1 VVFKVVTGNPCAARR
16 ETCAPSWV
24 KANKVLR
31 AAVIGVGHLG
41 RHHARILA
49 AMDGVKLVAVVDS
62 NREQGESIAA
72 KYSCAWRADL
82 DGLEQELDLAVIAV
96 PTVLHQSCAAPLL
109 RAGVACLIEKPMAHN
124 PQACKAIIADAQ
136 AGGAL
141 LGVGHVERF
150 NPAVRRAME
159 LGIKPRF
166 IEAHRLAPYSFR
178 STDVGVVLDLMI
190 HDIDLALA
198 WTGAE
203 VVSVDA
209 VGGATLSPSED
220 IVSARLRFSNGTVA
234 NLTASRLS
242 LKPMRRFRVF
252 GPDSYLSVDSQER
265 YALAV
270 QKSSTF
276 SPAAVAA
283 AAASGNPMEGFRSLL
298 DVEELELNDE
308 EPLSAE
314 LEAFVAAVR
323 GEREMVVSGQAG
335 CRAVE
340 VAFRIM
346 AELEH
351 CGWQDQDP
359 DLS

>member
-1 VVFKVVTGNPCAARR
+1 MNRCVARL
-16 ETCAPSWV
+16 ETCAPSLV
-24 KANKVLR
+24 MAKKTLR

-41 RHHARILA
+41 RHHARILSG
-49 AMDGVKLVAVVDS
+49 MDGVELVAVVDS
-62 NREQGESIAA
+62 NQQQGESVAE
-72 KYSCAWRADL
+72 KCGCTWRADL
-82 DGLEQELDLAVIAV
+82 AGLEQELDLAVIAV
-96 PTVLHQSCAAPLL
+96 PTVLHQKCAAPLL
-109 RAGVACLIEKPMAHN
+109 RAGVACLIEKPMA
-124 PQACKAIIADAQ
+124 PDPATCKAILQDAEV
-136 AGGAL
+136 GGAL
-141 LGVGHVERF
+141 VAVGHVERF

-159 LGIKPRF
+159 LGIRPRF

-198 WTGAE
+198 WTGAD
-203 VVSVDA
+203 VTHVDA

-252 GPDSYLSVDSQER
+252 GPDSYLSVDSQDR

-276 SPAAVAA
+276 SQQAVAD
-283 AAASGNPMEGFRSLL
+283 AAASGNPLEGFRSLL
-298 DVEELELNDE
+298 DVEELELGDE

-323 GEREMVVSGQAG
+323 GEAPVVVSGRDG

-346 AELEH
+346 AELEN
-351 CGWQDQDP
+351 CGWASEEP

>member
-1 VVFKVVTGNPCAARR
+1 M
-16 ETCAPSWV
+16 
-24 KANKVLR
+24 ANKKLR
-31 AAVIGVGHLG
+31 AAVVGVGHLG

-49 AMDGVKLVAVVDS
+49 GMADVDLVAVVDS
-62 NREQGESIAA
+62 NREQGENIAA
-72 KYSCAWRADL
+72 KCGCPWQESL
-82 DGLEQELDLAVIAV
+82 DGLEQELDMAVIAV
-96 PTVLHQSCAAPLL
+96 PTVLHQACAAPLL
-109 RAGVACLIEKPMAHN
+109 RAGVACLIEKPMA
-124 PQACKAIIADAQ
+124 PDPETCKAIIADAE

-141 LGVGHVERF
+141 VGVGHVERF

-166 IEAHRLAPYSFR
+166 IEAHRLAPYTFR

-203 VVSVDA
+203 VTSVDA

-220 IVSARLRFSNGTVA
+220 IVSARLRFDNGTVA

-252 GPDSYLSVDSQER
+252 GPDSYLSVDSQDR

-270 QKSSTF
+270 QKSENF
-276 SPAAVAA
+276 SASAVEQ
-283 AAASGNPMEGFRSLL
+283 AAASGNPLEGFRSLL
-298 DVEELELNDE
+298 DVEELELNDD
-308 EPLSAE
+308 EPLGAE
-314 LEAFVAAVR
+314 LESFVAAVR
-323 GEREMVVSGQAG
+323 GEAEVAVSGQAG
-335 CRAVE
+335 RQAVE

-346 AELEH
+346 AELED
-351 CGWQDQDP
+351 CGWSDQDTE
-359 DLS
+359 